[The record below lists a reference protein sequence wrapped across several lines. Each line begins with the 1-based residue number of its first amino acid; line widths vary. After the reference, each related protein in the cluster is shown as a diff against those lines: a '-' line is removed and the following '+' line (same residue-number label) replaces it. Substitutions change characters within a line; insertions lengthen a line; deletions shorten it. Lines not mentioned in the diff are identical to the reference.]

1 MQNMRNQGSVLIQ
14 SLALIAVGTIV
25 VGVVT
30 SKSAIV
36 AKAAKRTE
44 SRADV
49 LGLKDYLFQNVDCSS
64 TLSPLGPKGN
74 PCSGGSL
81 GYIELRGKTG
91 VLLATDTST
100 RFGKWNALAYCN
112 STGIEI
118 RAVSLLPAHY
128 GNLADLQWVG
138 KSIPENVDHYR
149 QDELTK
155 VAYSWN
161 HAGSVISKPDSHG
174 LCSDWFG
181 TVTTPGTC
189 NGYVRSIDLKNKTVT
204 CEDVPSCNYPDN
216 LVFDEATK
224 KYACKADLMY
234 TSYYKNLE
242 NTNVK
247 LTETVNYFNHILA
260 TNIMPTVYYTN
271 GRISAFPNM
280 GVSFDIM
287 QNSFSEC
294 ATRDLMKCPEGTV
307 MWGYEALMESAGD
320 HCRVRCVQL
329 KPY

>member
-1 MQNMRNQGSVLIQ
+1 
-14 SLALIAVGTIV
+14 
-25 VGVVT
+25 
-30 SKSAIV
+30 
-36 AKAAKRTE
+36 
-44 SRADV
+44 
-49 LGLKDYLFQNVDCSS
+49 
-64 TLSPLGPKGN
+64 
-74 PCSGGSL
+74 L

-138 KSIPENVDHYR
+138 KSTPENVDHYR

-181 TVTTPGTC
+181 AATTPGTC
-189 NGYVRSIDLKNKTVT
+189 NGYVRSIDIINKTVT
-204 CEDVPSCNYPDN
+204 CEDLPNCNYPDN

-224 KYACKADLMY
+224 KYACKADLMNATY
-234 TSYYKNLE
+234 SQNLK

-247 LTETVNYFNHILA
+247 LGETVTYFNHELA
-260 TNIMPTVYYTN
+260 TKIMPPVYYTN
-271 GRISAFPNM
+271 GRISAFPDM
-280 GVSFDIM
+280 GVHFDIR
-287 QNSFSEC
+287 QNSFAEC
-294 ATRDLMKCPEGTV
+294 STRNLMTCPEGTV
-307 MWGYEALMESAGD
+307 MWGYEALMETSGD